1 VGGEANPGRDQ
12 PALRLPLKPHA
23 EAAPG
28 VQALVRAAALG
39 MLPQV
44 EADWVTNMSHQAAVF
59 THGDWQT
66 PAAYSLLM
74 HHIFAGETFLTAVS
88 KVISWLTD
96 HDGTQLAER
105 IRTSLVEE
113 ISAPTTAQDV
123 LAAAIRSVTD
133 GL

>member
-1 VGGEANPGRDQ
+1 
-12 PALRLPLKPHA
+12 
-23 EAAPG
+23 
-28 VQALVRAAALG
+28 
-39 MLPQV
+39 
-44 EADWVTNMSHQAAVF
+44 
-59 THGDWQT
+59 
-66 PAAYSLLM
+66 
-74 HHIFAGETFLTAVS
+74 FAGETFLTAVS

-133 GL
+133 GLEQPVAPEQLFSAAITAAAHRGRNTAGTDLVAGQLIGGLIGNIATGKTSQLDS